1 MRWMLMLLIWLLA
14 TTDIVGWETSLGH
27 GLSIKN
33 VLLYTIAL
41 ALLFRIALSGEFRL
55 RLPIIQGSFGL
66 WIGYALLSF
75 VACAVVIYPG
85 YDVKQSAIALKSEVI
100 DYALFFL
107 AAFYAAR
114 DKEDGQFLTKT
125 LAAAVGACNLAT
137 IADVVGLTHFGVEV
151 GTTGAEAD
159 RVFGVFGHANE
170 SGATIVCL
178 LPMLVAA
185 AVSSRGVARRLF
197 WYTGATASLTVLLL
211 TVSRGAFVA
220 AAIGYPVAVILCR
233 RHLPLSRVLAWVAIG
248 GATAVIALG
257 IAGVAVP
264 QVGHLIVTRLLGAAG
279 SVDLASASQGR
290 TDIWITAI
298 SEMMS
303 QPLTLLTGFGW
314 NIYDSRFLYVTHN
327 QYLDQFFNLGVVGV
341 GVFVIILFQSVRT
354 ARAAIDVATA
364 EFRPY
369 MIAVVFGIVAL
380 ALNVFFTNL
389 SKPWPYIWLY
399 LGVSMRI
406 AVDIL
411 ARDER
416 RAAVP
421 LREPSEKLLP
431 GVPGIARVGIRGG
444 RLVRHG

>member
-1 MRWMLMLLIWLLA
+1 MRWMLVVLIWLLA

-33 VLLYTIAL
+33 VLLYVIAL

-55 RLPIIQGSFGL
+55 RLPIVHGSFVL

-75 VACAVVIYPG
+75 VACAVIIYPT
-85 YDVKQSAIALKSEVI
+85 YDIKQSAIALKSEVI
-100 DYALFFL
+100 DYALFFF

-114 DKEDGQFLTKT
+114 DEDGGQFLTKT
-125 LAAAVGACNLAT
+125 LAAAVSVCNLAT

-178 LPMLVAA
+178 LPMVIAA
-185 AVSSRGVARRLF
+185 AVSSRGIVHRLF
-197 WYTGATASLTVLLL
+197 WYVGATASLTVLLL

-220 AAIGYPVAVILCR
+220 AAIGYPIAVILCR
-233 RHLPLSRVLAWVAIG
+233 RYLPLSRVLAWVAIG

-257 IAGVAVP
+257 IASVAVP

-290 TDIWITAI
+290 TDIWWTAI

-303 QPLTLLTGFGW
+303 EPLTLLTGFGW
-314 NIYDSRFLYVTHN
+314 NIYNSRFLYVTHN
-327 QYLDQFFNLGVVGV
+327 QYLDQWFNLGVVGV
-341 GVFVIILFQSVRT
+341 GVFVVILVQAVRT
-354 ARAAIDVATA
+354 ARAAIDLATA
-364 EFRPY
+364 ESRPY
-369 MIAVVFGIVAL
+369 MIAVVFGVVAL
-380 ALNVFFTNL
+380 GVGIFFTNL

-399 LGVSMRI
+399 LGMSMRI
-406 AVDIL
+406 ATEIL
-411 ARDER
+411 ARSER

-421 LREPSEKLLP
+421 LREPPEKLLP
-431 GVPGIARVGIRGG
+431 VPGIARIGVRGR

>member
-1 MRWMLMLLIWLLA
+1 MRWMLMLLIWVLA
-14 TTDIVGWETSLGH
+14 TADIAGWEMSLGH

-33 VLLYTIAL
+33 VILYVIVLTL
-41 ALLFRIALSGEFRL
+41 VFRIALSGEFKL
-55 RLPIIQGSFGL
+55 RLPIVHGCFAL

-75 VACAVVIYPG
+75 IACAVIIYPG

-100 DYALFFL
+100 DYALFFF
-107 AAFYAAR
+107 AAFYGAR
-114 DKEDGQFLTKT
+114 DEDGGQFLTKT
-125 LAAAVGACNLAT
+125 LAAAVSACNLAT
-137 IADVVGLTHFGVEV
+137 IADVVGLTHFGFEV

-178 LPMLVAA
+178 LPMLITS
-185 AVSSRGVARRLF
+185 AVSSRGVARLF
-197 WYTGATASLTVLLL
+197 WYAGATASLTVLLL

-220 AAIGYPVAVILCR
+220 AAIGSPVAIILCR

-257 IAGVAVP
+257 IASVAVP
-264 QVGHLIVTRLLGAAG
+264 QVGHLIVSRLLGAAG

-290 TDIWITAI
+290 TDIWMTAI

-327 QYLDQFFNLGVVGV
+327 QYLDQWFNLGIVGV
-341 GVFVIILFQSVRT
+341 GVFVIILVHSVRT

-369 MIAVVFGIVAL
+369 MIALVFGVVAL
-380 ALNVFFTNL
+380 AVNVLFTNL

-399 LGVSMRI
+399 LGMSMRI
-406 AVDIL
+406 AVEIL
-411 ARDER
+411 ARGER
-416 RAAVP
+416 HAVVP
-421 LREPSEKLLP
+421 LRQSLEKLIP
-431 GVPGIARVGIRGG
+431 SVPGIAGVDG
-444 RLVRHG
+444 RRPVRHG